1 MAVIEWIFGFLVEL
15 FAYFIPELIF
25 ELPRTRLQ
33 KSITKKAK
41 SLGLSARELN
51 DLAKKPKYTITD
63 NGSGGFDFF
72 NCSYRT
78 LKRLWG
84 NIQ

>member
-1 MAVIEWIFGFLVEL
+1 MAVIEWIFGFVVEL
-15 FAYFIPELIF
+15 FVYSIPDLLF
-25 ELPRTRLQ
+25 DFPRIRLQ
-33 KSITKKAK
+33 KNITRKAK
-41 SLGLSARELN
+41 SLGISARDLN

-78 LKRLWG
+78 LKRLWRT
-84 NIQ
+84 IQ